1 MFDPLIIIVTV
12 TLVILVF
19 AAYWIR
25 IPYAIIPLGFI
36 YLIFIIFSR
45 EPQTNNNNNN
55 NNNIPNSVV
64 SPNNNV
70 IESQSTGT
78 DDTRLLL
85 SNIKP
90 KPLVFD
96 SGRTSKDYLSD
107 KPKNPTKIIS
117 EKKKIEKK
125 KEPKEKEKLLSIKD
139 IQICQFIKNR
149 NPIGS
154 SAYFSENVDS
164 LFCFT
169 RMENLGGKQEVAH
182 LWYYEDRLVGQVK
195 YNIKSSKNYRSWTK
209 KRVSPS
215 QVGPWRVDV
224 RDTSGTVLGSKFFF
238 ITDNQ

>member
-1 MFDPLIIIVTV
+1 MFDPLIIIITV
-12 TLVILVF
+12 TLVLLGFI
-19 AAYWIR
+19 AYWIR

-45 EPQTNNNNNN
+45 EPQVKK
-55 NNNIPNSVV
+55 NNIPTNTV
-64 SPNNNV
+64 SPNNNI
-70 IESQSTGT
+70 IESNPTVT

-90 KPLVFD
+90 KPLIFD

-107 KPKNPTKIIS
+107 KPKKPAKIIS

-125 KEPKEKEKLLSIKD
+125 KEPKKKEKPLSIKD
-139 IQICQFIKNR
+139 LQICQFIKNR

-154 SAYFSENVDS
+154 NAYFSDNVDS

-195 YNIKSSKNYRSWTK
+195 YNIKRSNNYRSWTK
-209 KRVSPS
+209 KTILPS
-215 QVGPWRVDV
+215 QIGPWRVDV
-224 RDTSGTVLGSKFFF
+224 QDTSGTVLASKFFF
-238 ITDNQ
+238 ITDTQ